1 MKTCKICGGPKS
13 NYVLNNRTV
22 CMKCDELV
30 FDVEIEC
37 DEDEGGKKNKI
48 TDKSNIDMTLRKTH
62 ITAKK

>member
-37 DEDEGGKKNKI
+37 DEDEDRKKNRV
-48 TDKSNIDMTLRKTH
+48 TDKSKIDTTLRKTH
-62 ITAKK
+62 ITVKK

>member
-37 DEDEGGKKNKI
+37 DEDEDRKKNRV
-48 TDKSNIDMTLRKTH
+48 TDKSKIDTTLRKTH
-62 ITAKK
+62 ITEKK

>member
-30 FDVEIEC
+30 FDVEE
-37 DEDEGGKKNKI
+37 
-48 TDKSNIDMTLRKTH
+48 IDALPIANH
-62 ITAKK
+62 PS